1 MAATPGASEVRA
13 PVVQV
18 EHVIG
23 SVAPTRVGTAEKDKA
38 ESWLKA
44 MIASKNASTE
54 ARRALS
60 VVGSDRK
67 ASWDGTKP
75 QEIVDRINDQGA
87 KDKAKIQI
95 EGAQGTMAAI
105 DVLRMPPVDQDSRFN
120 TLKAQGKIPAS
131 ITSVDELKQYATT
144 HIVSNSFFAEYF
156 KNLPVTTPRDQI
168 ALEVFLTGPMSDVVQ
183 ISLSEQIGLIN
194 QATLALPLVPESKKA
209 ELQARVTKAETLR
222 DLAATGMIKEVMKLT
237 GNNAPPA
244 DLEQKLIAAA
254 MNSDEQARR
263 LALTRVIAEV
273 DRMNDTQI
281 ADVVNNKQVEKD
293 LADKRMARQRELDP
307 AKQGVLDGQISTLE
321 GRITTFKGTNQSDID
336 KYDKAFVNAGGTLK
350 VLAVTYEQQNK
361 SAIVDNLELQA
372 TPATGPLTEEARNRA
387 TAEQN
392 LSRQIDLATA
402 KALDEAI
409 EDRIKQLSEGGLKDE
424 EQKAEAARKSGDEV
438 LAKSITA
445 YKDSLRHGDKA
456 YFVTENVIKKIKGTD
471 TIVGQRETMKI
482 ENLNK
487 AMRVIAVNDT
497 ADGFD
502 GTNFMVAYHAGLF
515 DNMPPFVASTAV
527 PTEPPDQKAA
537 RARQVIL
544 AAEAQE
550 VLSGSKGA
558 AAALGALDADGQ
570 KALKQ
575 FCTPERVQGFTKHLF
590 AEYSRAERYVKGE
603 GIFGI
608 GNKLKGIEVKF
619 DGDKKSIDLM
629 ANNWDKVFGM
639 HDQQIVDA
647 IKNDKKALA
656 FVQKLRGENWVTADR
671 KTKFG
676 LYGLL
681 MLLLGLALPLGAAAA
696 PGVAG
701 AAGLGGLG
709 VAAEAGAGLAAG
721 AFGASK
727 IIENNS

>member
-1 MAATPGASEVRA
+1 MTATPGAAEVRA
-13 PVVQV
+13 PVVHV
-18 EHVIG
+18 EHII
-23 SVAPTRVGTAEKDKA
+23 SHSTAANVGVAEKTA
-38 ESWLKA
+38 ATSWLQALKT
-44 MIASKNASTE
+44 SKSASTE

-75 QEIVDRINDQGA
+75 QNIADRITDPNI
-87 KDKAKIQI
+87 KAKTEVQI
-95 EGAQGTMAAI
+95 KGAQVTMAAI
-105 DVLRMPPVDQDSRFN
+105 DVLRLPVGDQQSRLTVLQSEGKLPNPPANVADLQK
-120 TLKAQGKIPAS
+120 L
-131 ITSVDELKQYATT
+131 ATV

-156 KNLPVTTPRDQI
+156 KNLPAATQRDQL
-168 ALEVFLTGPMSDVVQ
+168 ALETFLTGPMSDVVQ
-183 ISLSEQIGLIN
+183 IALSEQIGLID

-209 ELQARVTKAETLR
+209 ELQARVTKAGTLR
-222 DLAATGMIKEVMKLT
+222 DLAKDGMKAEVIKLT
-237 GNNAPPA
+237 GSTSPPA

-263 LALTRVIAEV
+263 LALTQVIAEV
-273 DRMNDTQI
+273 DGMNTTQI

-293 LADKRMARQRELDP
+293 LADKRLARARETDP
-307 AKQGVLDGQISTLE
+307 TKEPIMDAAITSLE
-321 GRITTFKGTNQSDID
+321 SQITTFKGLKQVDID
-336 KYDKAFVNAGGTLK
+336 KYDKAFLNAGGTLK

-361 SAIVDNLELQA
+361 SAVVDNLELQA
-372 TPATGPLTEEARNRA
+372 TPAKGPLTEEARNRA
-387 TAEQN
+387 IAEQN

-456 YFVTENVIKKIKGTD
+456 YFVTETTVDSKGKTKQ
-471 TIVGQRETMKI
+471 TEVMKI
-482 ENLNK
+482 DKLSK
-487 AMRVIAVNDT
+487 AMRVIADNDT

-515 DNMPPFVASTAV
+515 DKMPAFVPSTAV
-527 PTEPPDQKAA
+527 PTEPPAQVAV
-537 RARQVIL
+537 RAKHMKL
-544 AAEAQE
+544 ALTAAE
-550 VLSGSKGA
+550 VLNGVTGA

-619 DGDKKSIDLM
+619 EGDKKSLDLM
-629 ANNWDKVFGM
+629 ANNWDKIFGM
-639 HDQQIVDA
+639 HDDQIVDA
-647 IKNDKKALA
+647 IKNDKKSLA

-671 KTKFG
+671 KTKG
-676 LYGLL
+676 ILYAL
-681 MLLLGLALPLGAAAA
+681 MMLLGLLVVPAGIAIA
-696 PGVAG
+696 PG
-701 AAGLGGLG
+701 AAGL
-709 VAAEAGAGLAAG
+709 AGAGGLASGAEAIAGAAAG
-721 AFGASK
+721 GFGAAK